1 VDLSRYVGPA
11 IRSFRLEAELSQEE
25 LAARADLDR
34 TYISGVERGR
44 RNPTVETLQSIVHAL
59 GIGLDSLFGRARE
72 LANSSVHA
80 TRKRRGRSSKKR

>member
-72 LANSSVHA
+72 LANSSIQA
-80 TRKRRGRSSKKR
+80 TRKRRGRPTKKR

>member
-59 GIGLDSLFGRARE
+59 SIGLDSLFGRARE
-72 LANSSVHA
+72 LADSSAHA
-80 TRKRRGRSSKKR
+80 TRKQRSRSTKKR